1 MKQAFLAEY
10 LTALDYLLNRTDMS
24 IDKKTNENAMPQETL
39 IEFPCDFPIKVMGE
53 THADFANE
61 MIKTI
66 QALNPDFNA
75 AQIEMRG
82 SSGGKYISLTCTVY
96 VTSKPQ
102 LDDIYR
108 ALTRHSMVKVVL

>member
-1 MKQAFLAEY
+1 
-10 LTALDYLLNRTDMS
+10 MS
-24 IDKKTNENAMPQETL
+24 IDKQAAENAMSQETL

-66 QALNPDFNA
+66 QALNPGFNA
-75 AQIEMRG
+75 AQTEMRG
-82 SSGGKYISLTCTVY
+82 SSGGKYISLTCTVH